1 MEKMIVF
8 SLNQELY
15 ALSVLVV
22 KEIVKSTELNP
33 IPGSEEYFEGVTNL
47 RGSVVPVINLEKRFN
62 LQVEHVAEKQHIII
76 LDINGTLFGML
87 VDDVSEVLTVAP
99 ETIQPVSETLAKKID
114 LDLLTGIILDKERII
129 LCLNANRLFV
139 NKHEAIVQKPEDMQ
153 PNL

>member
-33 IPGSEEYFEGVTNL
+33 IPGSQDYFEGVMNL

-62 LQVEHVAEKQHIII
+62 LQVEHTAEKQHIII
-76 LDINGTLFGML
+76 LDIDGTLFGML
-87 VDDVSEVLTVAP
+87 VDDVSEVLNVAP

-114 LDLLTGIILDKERII
+114 VTLLTGIVLDKERII
-129 LCLNANRLFV
+129 LCLNANKLFT
-139 NKHEAIVQKPEDMQ
+139 NMHEETVQKPEDIQ
-153 PNL
+153 QNI

>member
-33 IPGSEEYFEGVTNL
+33 IPGSEEYFEGVMNL